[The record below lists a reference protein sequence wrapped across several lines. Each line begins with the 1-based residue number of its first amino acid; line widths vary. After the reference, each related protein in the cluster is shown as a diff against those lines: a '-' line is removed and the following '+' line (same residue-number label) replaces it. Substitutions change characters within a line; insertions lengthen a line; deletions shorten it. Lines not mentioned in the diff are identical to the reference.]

1 VSGRKKERF
10 DILSLAVEEEQ
21 NCQDSAAVTFLD
33 FEKDFLDFEKL
44 WMELKSCGEKAKY
57 EVNEKN
63 VNLNR
68 CWMQGCI
75 NQNTLILNL
84 PK

>member
-1 VSGRKKERF
+1 MSGRKKERF

-21 NCQDSAAVTFLD
+21 NCQDSAATFLD

-57 EVNEKN
+57 EVNESKF
-63 VNLNR
+63 
-68 CWMQGCI
+68 
-75 NQNTLILNL
+75 
-84 PK
+84 K